1 MIGKV
6 KTGLKYINIY
16 VAATKADGTKIDPSV
31 CNANVYKVNQADGT
45 EAAVSG
51 SPFAMVKKQA
61 KLGWYGY
68 ALDISAVP
76 LTAGQYTVLVEATV
90 DAITTHWTDSFFISD
105 EMKKIA
111 DNLDVVLS
119 TRAVESTVAK
129 NSTVAKDATV
139 AKATALATVQTD
151 VTFIK
156 DVSGGKW
163 LIENN
168 QLKLYKA
175 DNTTPVATF
184 NLKDAAGVASMK
196 DVFARERV

>member
-1 MIGKV
+1 MILKI
-6 KTGLKYINIY
+6 KTGLKYVNIY
-16 VAATKADGTKIDPSV
+16 VAATKADGEKIDPSA
-31 CNANVYKVNQADGT
+31 CQANVYLVNQADGT
-45 EAAVSG
+45 EAAISG

-61 KLGWYGY
+61 KTGFYGY
-68 ALDISAVP
+68 ALDISALV
-76 LTAGQYTVLVEATV
+76 AGQYQVLVEATV
-90 DAITTHWTDSFFISD
+90 DSITTHLTEAFLISD

-129 NSTVAKDATV
+129 AVAI
-139 AKATALATVQTD
+139 TALQTD

-163 LIENN
+163 LIETN

-175 DNTTPVATF
+175 DNTTPIATF

-196 DVFARERV
+196 DVHARERI